1 MVKNNEFTIDDLIKL
16 VKSITNSNLVYL
28 IYKNN
33 IEEIKG
39 LLGDKFNEINEIIN
53 HLGHIG
59 KFLSLQK
66 SVDYHEHVYEA
77 YKHISKLNKFVNKY
91 NYFNKYDKL
100 FINSIKKIHEELSKE
115 KYKIGKYALRD
126 FIINF
131 AYYDNLDL
139 NDNIDKFFDNI
150 YNSYDVRDID
160 LDDIVE
166 PIKDKQAKKD
176 RKIWMGYRKGRIILS
191 DSEKNDLVKRMSIQS
206 NIERKIRDDL
216 YDELEKKK
224 EEREK
229 LRKQQEIQ
237 RGGQL
242 ERLDNFL
249 PKYIKYKTKYL
260 NLKNKNLSNII
271 N

>member
-1 MVKNNEFTIDDLIKL
+1 MGKETNKFTIDKLIKL
-16 VKSITNSNLVYL
+16 VKDITNSNLVYL

-33 IEEIKG
+33 IDKIKE
-39 LLGDKFNEINEIIN
+39 LLGDKFNEINEIIE

-66 SVDYHEHVYEA
+66 SNDYHEHVYEA
-77 YKHISKLNKFVNKY
+77 YKHISKLNEFVNKY

-100 FINSIKKIHEELSKE
+100 FINSIKKIHEELPKE
-115 KYKIGKYALRD
+115 KYKIGQYALRD

-139 NDNIDKFFDNI
+139 DDNINNFFDNI

-166 PIKDKQAKKD
+166 PIIGDDEESKKD
-176 RKIWMGYRKGRIILS
+176 RKIKRYLMAGKIKLTKN
-191 DSEKNDLVKRMSIQS
+191 EKKALADRMSKRFYMKQ
-206 NIERKIRDDL
+206 KIRIEL
-216 YDELEKKK
+216 EEELEKRRG
-224 EEREK
+224 EREK
-229 LRKQQEIQ
+229 LREQQEIQ

-260 NLKNKNLSNII
+260 NLKNKK
-271 N
+271 

>member
-1 MVKNNEFTIDDLIKL
+1 MVKNNEFTIDKLIKL
-16 VKSITNSNLVYL
+16 VKNITKSNLIYI
-28 IYKNN
+28 IYKKH
-33 IEEIKG
+33 IDDVKI

-66 SVDYHEHVYEA
+66 SNNYHEHVYEV

-131 AYYDNLDL
+131 AYYDDLNLD
-139 NDNIDKFFDNI
+139 DNIDKFFDNI
-150 YNSYDVRDID
+150 YNSYDVRDVD
-160 LDDIVE
+160 LDDIIE
-166 PIKDKQAKKD
+166 PIIKDDEQAKKD
-176 RKIWMGYRKGRIILS
+176 REINRNLMMGTIKLTKN
-191 DSEKNDLVKRMSIQS
+191 EKKTLINRQSIREKK
-206 NIERKIRDDL
+206 ERKMRDEL
-216 YDELEKKK
+216 YDELEKKR

-229 LRKQQEIQ
+229 LREEQKIQ

-242 ERLDNFL
+242 EKLNNFL
-249 PKYIKYKTKYL
+249 SKYIKYKTKYL
-260 NLKNKNLSNII
+260 NLKNKK
-271 N
+271 